1 MFLRYLISCSAFICV
16 LSVQA
21 VGQLEINIDTAN
33 KEFFFTG
40 SDTGNFYR
48 DSESDDIVDWEL
60 QGVFVSEGF
69 VAQDIL
75 FSPADA
81 FSFTYG
87 NGAAI
92 SDGAYIEV
100 VSSTNPA
107 DSYFALGIAVMTPSG
122 VSIDT
127 LVTDQTS
134 TVSGTGFRVS
144 YAGFSGHQQNAF
156 ESLIGSQTTN
166 LMDGEGWSP
175 ISIVPESSSFTLI
188 AGFLGLFFLLLRRR
202 EYRT

>member
-1 MFLRYLISCSAFICV
+1 MFLRYLIACSAFICV

-48 DSESDDIVDWEL
+48 DSDSDDIVDWEL

-75 FSPADA
+75 FSSADA

-92 SDGAYIEV
+92 PDGAYIEV
-100 VSSTNPA
+100 AGSTNPA

-134 TVSGTGFRVS
+134 TVSGTGFRV
-144 YAGFSGHQQNAF
+144 
-156 ESLIGSQTTN
+156 
-166 LMDGEGWSP
+166 
-175 ISIVPESSSFTLI
+175 
-188 AGFLGLFFLLLRRR
+188 
-202 EYRT
+202 

>member
-48 DSESDDIVDWEL
+48 TDSDDIVDWEL

-69 VAQDIL
+69 VAQEIL

-92 SDGAYIEV
+92 PDGAYIEV
-100 VSSTNPA
+100 ASSTNPA

-156 ESLIGSQTTN
+156 ESLIGSQTTD

>member
-1 MFLRYLISCSAFICV
+1 MFISRLVSCSTFICL
-16 LSVQA
+16 LSAQA
-21 VGQLEINIDTAN
+21 FGQLEINIDTAN

-40 SDTGNFYR
+40 SDTGNFFR
-48 DSESDDIVDWEL
+48 DSDSDDIVDWEL
-60 QGVFVSEGF
+60 QGVFVFEGF
-69 VAQDIL
+69 VSQDII

-92 SDGAYIEV
+92 PDGAYIEV
-100 VSSTNPA
+100 SSSTNPA

-122 VSIDT
+122 VAIDT

-156 ESLIGSQTTN
+156 ESLIGSQTTD

-175 ISIVPESSSFTLI
+175 ISVVPESSSFTLI
-188 AGFLGLFFLLLRRR
+188 TGILGLFFLLLRRR
-202 EYRT
+202 